1 MTRWMTRWTIE
12 GPSPWTHLPE
22 WLLRTLADC
31 APSRAAEVGAA
42 TFGLRG
48 VPYVPHV
55 GGDIAMETMCRW
67 LRSGSRVLTIQEDPV
82 LAALEQLGPTPR
94 FHALSTPAP
103 GVMIRIPF
111 NKLVPPGQAYHRRQF
126 EAYFYVEPTAQ
137 GPWLSGFV
145 KWIPEDPWQVLE
157 EPSGVYDLLSHETYL
172 QQIRILEPSTQLIH
186 KGMYAI
192 AVIAMH
198 AAAAI
203 VETRE
208 IVQRRPRP
216 KRKKGGRGSRQRR
229 RPRTQVYTLDPHALS
244 AWTQR
249 TVRETAPQ
257 GSQGSRGPST
267 RVVRLHTCKEHYRR
281 VWVASPAPTDTVV
294 DSKLGRVRKDGT
306 RRKLF
311 AVKRRILPHARG
323 RGVVPA
329 PIVLRSPA

>member
-1 MTRWMTRWTIE
+1 MTRVTPTQMGAR
-12 GPSPWTHLPE
+12 PWDHLPE
-22 WLLRTLADC
+22 GILRTLADC
-31 APSRAAEVGAA
+31 APSRAAQVGAA
-42 TFGLRG
+42 TFGLLG
-48 VPYVPHV
+48 LHYVPHV
-55 GGDIAMETMCRW
+55 GGDITMETLCRW
-67 LRSGSRVLTIQEDPV
+67 LRSGSRVLPIQEDPV

-103 GVMIRIPF
+103 GVMIHFPFHKLIP
-111 NKLVPPGQAYHRRQF
+111 PEQPYHRRQL

-137 GPWLSGFV
+137 GPWLSGLV
-145 KWIPEDPWQVLE
+145 KWMPEDPWEVLE
-157 EPSGVYDLLSHETYL
+157 EPSGVWDLLSHETYL

-186 KGMYAI
+186 KMVYAI

-203 VETRE
+203 VEARE
-208 IVQRRPRP
+208 ILKMRPRP

-229 RPRTQVYTLDPHALS
+229 RLRPQVYTLDPHALS
-244 AWTQR
+244 TWTQR
-249 TVRETAPQ
+249 TIHESAPQ
-257 GSQGSRGPST
+257 GSQGARGPST

-281 VWVASPAPTDTVV
+281 VWVATPAPTDTVV

-311 AVKRRILPHARG
+311 AVMRRILPHARG
-323 RGVVPA
+323 TGVVPA